1 MADEF
6 FILNEVVYV
15 IMGVPEQHKCQSFW
29 DTYSKKYRKPLKEMI
44 NDIKRHTLINYGISL
59 YGPSF
64 TEECN
69 QNLESSL
76 DKLRSHHTLVDKI
89 LGKHTS
95 YVSVVSECF
104 DLLRTFQ
111 ETTNGGA
118 LERYTLERANQIP
131 KPLMVVI
138 QYSG

>member
-15 IMGVPEQHKCQSFW
+15 IMCVPEQYKSQSFW

-44 NDIKRHTLINYGISL
+44 NDIKFHTLMNYGINL

-64 TEECN
+64 KEECN
-69 QNLESSL
+69 QNLELSL
-76 DKLRSHHTLVDKI
+76 DKLRSHHNLVEKI

-95 YVSVVSECF
+95 YVDVVSECL

-118 LERYTLERANQIP
+118 LQRYTRDRANQIP